1 MAEQKQDKPAQQ
13 AQAGD
18 QAKQAGQAPKPGDPA
33 RGVPGKVGAAP
44 QPGSAEWREAR
55 GAAPAAEPPGN
66 MPGYPAAQPETG
78 GLTGHA
84 RAPQPEG
91 KRYVILHGRVGG
103 WEEGEVVAEN
113 DLGAGNV
120 ERLVRAGAVR
130 EAQGEEAQQER
141 LIVAAAATPAQQETF
156 EGRMAEVNRRL
167 EQALQE
173 KSDLQTQYADAQL
186 ELQRQRERQAPSYAT
201 AEVVRQKD
209 EEIRALRDQL
219 AKAQQQKK

>member
-1 MAEQKQDKPAQQ
+1 
-13 AQAGD
+13 
-18 QAKQAGQAPKPGDPA
+18 
-33 RGVPGKVGAAP
+33 
-44 QPGSAEWREAR
+44 
-55 GAAPAAEPPGN
+55 

-84 RAPQPEG
+84 RAPQSEG
-91 KRYVILHGRVGG
+91 RRFVVLHGRVGG

-113 DLGAGNV
+113 DLGQGNID
-120 ERLVRAGAVR
+120 RLVRAGAVR
-130 EAQGEEAQQER
+130 EAQGDEAQQER
-141 LIVAAAATPAQQETF
+141 VIVAAAATPAQQETF

-186 ELQRQRERQAPSYAT
+186 ELARQRERQAPSFAT

-209 EEIRALRDQL
+209 EEIRRLKDEL
-219 AKAQQQKK
+219 ARAQQGKK

>member
-1 MAEQKQDKPAQQ
+1 MAEQKKDQPPAQQ
-13 AQAGD
+13 AQPGD
-18 QAKQAGQAPKPGDPA
+18 QAKQAGQPPKPGDPA
-33 RGVPGKVGAAP
+33 RGVPGTVGAAQ
-44 QPGSAEWREAR
+44 QPGSTAWREAR
-55 GAAPAAEPPGN
+55 GASPGDPPGN
-66 MPGYPAAQPETG
+66 MPGYPAAQPESG

-91 KRYVILHGRVGG
+91 KRFVILHGRVGG

-113 DLGAGNV
+113 DLGAGNID
-120 ERLVRAGAVR
+120 RLVRAGAVR
-130 EAQGEEAQQER
+130 EAQGDEAQQER
-141 LIVAAAATPAQQETF
+141 VTVAAAATPAQQETF

-186 ELQRQRERQAPSYAT
+186 ELARQRERQAPSFAT

-209 EEIRALRDQL
+209 EEIRRLKDEL
-219 AKAQQQKK
+219 AKAQQGKK